1 MCLKTKMFRVVN
13 SQKRY
18 KTAKR
23 KLANLLLTIM
33 HINYSLTG

>member
-23 KLANLLLTIM
+23 KFANLLTII
-33 HINYSLTG
+33 HVNYSLTG